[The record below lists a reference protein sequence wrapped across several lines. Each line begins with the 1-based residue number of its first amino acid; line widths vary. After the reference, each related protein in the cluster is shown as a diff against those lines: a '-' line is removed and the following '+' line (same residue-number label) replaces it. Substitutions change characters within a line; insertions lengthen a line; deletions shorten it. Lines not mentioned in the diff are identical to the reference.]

1 MESRAQD
8 GTQDSPSGS
17 SGGLLHSLRTL
28 LATLVVAVRTRGEL
42 LQVELDEERLRIAGI
57 AVFALAAAFFF
68 ALAIVVLTFFLLLLF
83 WDSNRLLA
91 AGLIA
96 LAYLIIGLICASV
109 ARQRARVKSKLFAA
123 SLAELNKDSKRLDTE
138 RLDSERLTPS

>member
-1 MESRAQD
+1 ME
-8 GTQDSPSGS
+8 
-17 SGGLLHSLRTL
+17 GLDDFLRFLRRREVAREDRSLERRQSTDEDL
-28 LATLVVAVRTRGEL
+28 QSLFMRTRGEL

-57 AVFALAAAFFF
+57 AVFAVAAAFFL

-91 AGLIA
+91 AGLIS
-96 LAYLIIGLICASV
+96 LAYFMIGLICASV

-123 SLAELNKDSKRLDTE
+123 SLAELGKDNQ
-138 RLDSERLTPS
+138 RLDSERLKPS